1 MPTFTSDVRMQK
13 VSQLFTSGSG
23 HATKDEQMQGSG
35 GGGPCEAVYW
45 IKETQVQW
53 RLKGEAFIVGP
64 DIEDETESSGV
75 RTVKSEL
82 GSRMRIVDE
91 GKQGEWSWSKELTA
105 HFGNNSPGL
114 RGMLDAHSDIEVLI
128 ANITKGSF
136 KAPPPGRPTSEP
148 YDEKN
153 LALGTKV
160 EDLEDPVAR
169 KNFRVVVIKPE
180 EVEQL
185 DLSDPTKARR
195 QVYIYQA
202 DGTWKQEERWP

>member
-1 MPTFTSDVRMQK
+1 
-13 VSQLFTSGSG
+13 
-23 HATKDEQMQGSG
+23 
-35 GGGPCEAVYW
+35 
-45 IKETQVQW
+45 
-53 RLKGEAFIVGP
+53 
-64 DIEDETESSGV
+64 
-75 RTVKSEL
+75 
-82 GSRMRIVDE
+82 MRIVDE
-91 GKQGEWSWSKELTA
+91 GKQGDWSWSKELTA

-114 RGMLDAHSDIEVLI
+114 RGMFDAHSDTEGSML
-128 ANITKGSF
+128 TSFKGSF

-160 EDLEDPVAR
+160 EDLDDPVAR